1 VYHALKR
8 YYKGPTRFE
17 PAAAAKTGFIFKEL
31 ENAGF
36 EQTHG

>member
-1 VYHALKR
+1 MCILLK
-8 YYKGPTRFE
+8 KGTARPE
-17 PAAAAKTGFIFKEL
+17 KTEFIFKEL